1 MKSILGFDYLLTPR
15 VLVFFYWI
23 AMLLIFVGG
32 IYSMFTEHL
41 ITGFIGMIFSLI
53 GCRVMFELIMVAFK
67 NNEYLRRIA
76 ENTSVKSVEYS
87 CP

>member
-15 VLVFFYWI
+15 VLVLFYWI
-23 AMLLIFVGG
+23 AMLLIFAGG
-32 IYSMFTEHL
+32 VYTMFSDRL
-41 ITGFIGMIFSLI
+41 ITGFIGTICSPV

-76 ENTSVKSVEYS
+76 ENTSVKSAE
-87 CP
+87 